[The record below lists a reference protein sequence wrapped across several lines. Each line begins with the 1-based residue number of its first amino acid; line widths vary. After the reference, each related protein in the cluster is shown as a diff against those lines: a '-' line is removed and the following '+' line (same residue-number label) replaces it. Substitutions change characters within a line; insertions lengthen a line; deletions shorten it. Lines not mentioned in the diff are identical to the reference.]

1 MQTPGLRSLQRGAQ
15 LEFALVVAGAIL
27 ISSLGWIGHVP
38 RRIDVP
44 SLLYLAAATQLAAL
58 LPVRWRN
65 GTTHSLASAPLT
77 AAGLFAPGGVVALMA
92 FVATFDGRLPN
103 DQFRW
108 WQFIWNRAAGALQH
122 GVISLLVALLPVGA
136 PAAVPVK
143 SLVYATCLFVF
154 NYGLM
159 ARLVAFVRGSR
170 FLDELMANLSVQSVQ
185 GMIVM
190 GFGGGLLF
198 LLVRDRTEG
207 MIMGLGL
214 LGFLLA
220 VRGNMTFAI
229 EQVNMRVQA
238 LKLAA
243 QALDARDRY
252 TEMHSVRVAEL
263 ASKLAQRMGLS
274 ARAVEDL
281 STAGALHDIGK
292 IGIRDHILN
301 KAGPLTPDEWD
312 AMRAHAAIGADMI
325 AEHSALAHLAPMVR
339 HHHERWN
346 GTGYPDGI
354 RGDSIPLGARILAV
368 ADSFDTITGPRIYRP
383 SSLTPTEGV
392 EDISKQS
399 DVWYDRQVVDALREL
414 YGLPALPRDE
424 LPLEPSIGAISLM
437 RTSPRFSWLM
447 VASFISAVGDPLT
460 TTATLVTIYGITR
473 QPLLVAA
480 TYMVKA
486 LATIFGAVLLGNLP
500 DRLPKRPLILWG
512 ELSRG
517 ALLIATP
524 VLLNASLALI
534 FPILFYLA
542 CIELLVQPARQAT
555 IPDLVHPANLT
566 RASATLSGASYAAS
580 ILGFPIA
587 GAFLLFGH
595 TTTPLFVFDG
605 LTFAV
610 AGVLVLRLGKI
621 GAGIRIQGSRFGAVG
636 RAWKIQRVRPR
647 LVTAGAA
654 VFFIAIA
661 APNLITLAYSQAPRY
676 SAQAYTLLEA
686 FLGLG
691 FVVGSV
697 LVTFLRS
704 TDAPQLERNGIAILG
719 VFSLAIFVSPS
730 FWLSALLIYLA
741 TIGNP
746 LYTSGNQAGLLEAGD
761 ERSRGAIMAT
771 RLMFVQTTGLLGV
784 TAGGVLGSTV
794 GPKGAFAILG
804 AGLVIVYFVLY
815 VRSEAR
821 AMPPIPSGDSSVDPV
836 LGLTDSIPPMP
847 AVAGPEILSESQS

>member
-15 LEFALVVAGAIL
+15 IEFGVVVACAL
-27 ISSLGWIGHVP
+27 LVSTVGWIGHIP
-38 RRIDVP
+38 GRDAAASI
-44 SLLYLAAATQLAAL
+44 LYLAAATQLAAL

-65 GTTHSLASAPLT
+65 GTTHSLVSAPLT
-77 AAGLFAPGGVVALMA
+77 AAGLFAPGGVVAVMA
-92 FVATFDGRLPN
+92 FVATFDGRVPN

-108 WQFIWNRAAGALQH
+108 WQFVWNRAAAALQH
-122 GVISLLVALLPVGA
+122 GLISLGVALLPITH
-136 PAAVPVK
+136 PFAVPVK
-143 SLVYATCLFVF
+143 SLVYATCLFVL

-159 ARLVAFVRGSR
+159 ARLVAFVRGTR
-170 FLDELMANLSVQSVQ
+170 FFDELLANLSVQSVQ

-190 GFGGGLLF
+190 GFGGGLLY
-198 LLVRDRTEG
+198 LLVQDRIEG

-263 ASKLAQRMGLS
+263 ASKLGQRMGLS
-274 ARAVEDL
+274 SRAVEDL

-354 RGDSIPLGARILAV
+354 RGEQIPLGARILAV

-383 SSLTPTEGV
+383 SSLTPIEGV
-392 EDISKQS
+392 EDISKHVE
-399 DVWYDRQVVDALREL
+399 VWYDRQVVDALRDL
-414 YGLPALPRDE
+414 YGLAATVPEAPRAAAAA
-424 LPLEPSIGAISLM
+424 IGAVALVRSN
-437 RTSPRFSWLM
+437 PRFAWLL
-447 VASFISAVGDPLT
+447 AATSISALGDPLT
-460 TTATLVTIYGITR
+460 TTATLVTVYGITR

-486 LATIFGAVLLGNLP
+486 IATIVGAVFLGNLP
-500 DRLPKRPLILWG
+500 DRLPKRPLILWT
-512 ELSRG
+512 ELSR
-517 ALLIATP
+517 ALLLVATP
-524 VLLNASLALI
+524 ALLNLSLGLI

-542 CIELLVQPARQAT
+542 SVELLVQPARQA
-555 IPDLVHPANLT
+555 ILPSMIHGSNLT
-566 RASATLSGASYAAS
+566 RASATLSGAAYAAS
-580 ILGFPIA
+580 ILGFPLA
-587 GAFLLFGH
+587 GLVLLVARPPS
-595 TTTPLFVFDG
+595 TTPLFFVDG
-605 LTFAV
+605 VTFAV
-610 AGVLVLRLGKI
+610 AGLLVMRLGYI
-621 GAGIRIQGSRFGAVG
+621 GAGVRIQGSRFGAVG
-636 RAWKIQRVRPR
+636 RAWRVTQVRPR
-647 LVTAGAA
+647 LVTAGVA

-661 APNLITLAYSQAPRY
+661 APNLITLAYHQVPRY
-676 SAQAYTLLEA
+676 GAQAYTLLEA

-704 TDAPQLERNGIAILG
+704 ADATQLERNGLAILG
-719 VFSLAIFVSPS
+719 AFSLAIFVSPF

-741 TIGNP
+741 TVGNP
-746 LYTSGNQAGLLEAGD
+746 LYTSGNQAALLAAGD
-761 ERSRGAIMAT
+761 DHTRGAIMAT
-771 RLMFVQTTGLLGV
+771 RLTVVQTTGLLGV

-794 GPKGAFAILG
+794 GPSASFGVVG
-804 AGLVIVYFVLY
+804 AGLLLVYLALY
-815 VRSEAR
+815 IREAR
-821 AMPPIPSGDSSVDPV
+821 ANAPATAGETADP
-836 LGLTDSIPPMP
+836 LLALTDSIPPVS
-847 AVAGPEILSESQS
+847 AVGQREGAVD

>member
-1 MQTPGLRSLQRGAQ
+1 MQTPALRELHRGAQ
-15 LEFALVVAGAIL
+15 IEFLAVVTGALL
-27 ISSLGWIGHVP
+27 ITTVGWFGPVP
-38 RRIDVP
+38 RHDQIIP
-44 SLLYLAAATQLAAL
+44 LIYLAAATQLASL

-65 GTTHSLASAPLT
+65 GTTHTLASAPLA
-77 AAGLFAPGGVVALMA
+77 AAGLFAPGVGVALTA
-92 FVATFDGRLPN
+92 WVATFDGRLPN
-103 DQFRW
+103 EQFRW
-108 WQFIWNRAAGALQH
+108 WQLIWNRAAGALQH
-122 GVISLLVALLPVGA
+122 GLISLGVALLPIPG
-136 PAAVPVK
+136 PFTIPIK
-143 SLVYATCLFVF
+143 SLVYATCLFIF

-159 ARLVAFVRGSR
+159 ARLVAYVRETR
-170 FLDELMANLSVQSVQ
+170 FIDELVNNLSVQSVQ

-190 GFGGGLLF
+190 GFGGGLLY
-198 LLVRDRTEG
+198 LLVLRGIEG

-229 EQVNMRVQA
+229 EQVNVRVQA

-263 ASKLAQRMGLS
+263 AARIGQSMGLS
-274 ARAVEDL
+274 PRLVEDL

-301 KAGPLTPDEWD
+301 KAGPLTPDEWE

-354 RGDSIPLGARILAV
+354 SAEQIPLGARILAV

-383 SSLTPTEGV
+383 SSLTPLDGV
-392 EDISKQS
+392 EDISKHAG
-399 DVWYDRQVVDALREL
+399 VWYDRRVVDAFRNL
-414 YGLPALPRDE
+414 YGLPPLTIPEVGSMVPGGAL
-424 LPLEPSIGAISLM
+424 ALM
-437 RTSPRFSWLM
+437 RSNPRFSWLL
-447 VASFISAVGDPLT
+447 VASFVSALGDPLT
-460 TTATLVTIYGITR
+460 TTATLVTVYGITH

-480 TYMVKA
+480 TYIVKA
-486 LATIFGAVLLGNLP
+486 IATILGAFALGNLP
-500 DRLPKRPLILWG
+500 DRLPKRPLILWL

-517 ALLIATP
+517 AILISTP
-524 VLLNASLALI
+524 AILHVSLAFI

-542 CIELLVQPARQAT
+542 CVELLVQPARQAVL
-555 IPDLVHPANLT
+555 PSLVRTDDLT
-566 RASATLSGASYAAS
+566 RASATLSGAIYAAS
-580 ILGFPIA
+580 VLGFPIA
-587 GAFLLFGH
+587 GAVLFLGH
-595 TTTPLFVFDG
+595 TTTPLFIVDG
-605 LTFAV
+605 FTFAI
-610 AGVLVLRLGKI
+610 AGVLVLRLGPI
-621 GAGIRIQGSRFGAVG
+621 GAGTPVQASRFGAVG
-636 RAWKIQRVRPR
+636 RAWQIAAVRPR

-661 APNLITLAYSQAPRY
+661 APNLITLAYLQVPHFG
-676 SAQAYTLLEA
+676 AQAYTLLEA

-704 TDAPQLERNGIAILG
+704 TDATQLERNGLAILG
-719 VFSLAIFVSPS
+719 AFSIGIFLSHF
-730 FWLSALLIYLA
+730 FWLSALMIYLA

-746 LYTSGNQAGLLEAGD
+746 LYTSGNQASLLAAGD

-771 RLMFVQTTGLLGV
+771 RLMVVQTTGLLGV
-784 TAGGVLGSTV
+784 TAGGLLGATI
-794 GPKGAFAILG
+794 GPSASFGVLG
-804 AGLVIVYFVLY
+804 AGLLLIYLVLY
-815 VRSEAR
+815 VRSEAGTDTDQPR
-821 AMPPIPSGDSSVDPV
+821 SSVGDPT
-836 LGLTDSIPPMP
+836 LGLTDSIPPVS
-847 AVAGPEILSESQS
+847 ALAGREHLSD